1 MKLILRYIWK
11 VESVSRR
18 KVYFRFKSPS
28 FYSDEMLSLE
38 ISIINT
44 VSAVL
49 IFEGGGGGGGFR
61 AKDFLQ
67 KKTKKGRVRGLC

>member
-1 MKLILRYIWK
+1 M
-11 VESVSRR
+11 SRR

-49 IFEGGGGGGGFR
+49 IFEGGGGGGGEAFR

-67 KKTKKGRVRGLC
+67 KETTKGLMKGLC

>member
-1 MKLILRYIWK
+1 M
-11 VESVSRR
+11 SRR

-49 IFEGGGGGGGFR
+49 IFEGGGGEAFR

-67 KKTKKGRVRGLC
+67 KETTKGLMKGLC

>member
-1 MKLILRYIWK
+1 M
-11 VESVSRR
+11 SRR

-49 IFEGGGGGGGFR
+49 IFEGGGEAFR

-67 KKTKKGRVRGLC
+67 KETTKGLMKGLC